1 MDLNN
6 WNLIPLDG
14 VKGVL
19 LDLDNT
25 LYNYDRCHHKAM
37 EACIM
42 QASMKF
48 GIEEDIF
55 SSLLKDA
62 RSRVH
67 KDLHGQGASHS
78 RLLYFQ
84 KLYENFAGY
93 TNAEFALNMEALY
106 WDVFLTEMTWYP
118 GAKEFIESS
127 IEKGIKF
134 CIVTDLTA
142 QIQLQK
148 FLHLG
153 LQNLVHFLL
162 SSEEAGIEKPNPY
175 IFEMALEKL
184 KLNPSDVIMIG
195 DSLEKDI
202 KGAENFGIKAYLIK
216 DNTILF

>member
-6 WNLIPLDG
+6 WDLIPLDG

-25 LYNYDRCHHKAM
+25 LYSYDTCHQKAM
-37 EACIM
+37 EACMM

-84 KLYENFAGY
+84 KLYENYAGY

-118 GAKEFIESS
+118 GAKEFIEIS

-162 SSEEAGIEKPNPY
+162 SSEEAGIEKPNPH